1 MPAPYAAI
9 ACFIEDGVASDA
21 ALAEAAALRALSS
34 GELRVVHVLSRS
46 LWLTGP
52 FGETPGPVEFARAAT
67 GWLEDRVRG
76 LPDATARPAGGRAC
90 AHRLRLRRPR
100 GVDLIVAA
108 AHRGVVERAMLGS
121 FAAYVAYHAPC
132 PVLLVHPPAA
142 AVAQEDPDAR
152 AEAAGP

>member
-1 MPAPYAAI
+1 MPAPYATI
-9 ACFIEDGVASDA
+9 ACFIEDGAASDA

-76 LPDATARPAGGRAC
+76 LPDATPVLLEGAPAPTAC
-90 AHRLRLRRPR
+90 DYAVQE